1 MRRYGLSTALILLL
15 LILPVVAAHAIDAA
29 EWDDFELAPDDSAR
43 FEGPFECGAAA
54 IYFVHHGGPLK
65 ITLSLSSKDDA
76 GKMRKALVRF
86 LDADE
91 QYRDWDYQWFPAEG
105 TIDTSW
111 DFALDE
117 AEPGIYQVRL
127 ALHGS
132 FTWDVTTAPATSFGI
147 MPMRTRLYAT
157 APEQFSDA
165 WVYVPPQSE
174 LFVAKTYAR
183 AALNITCEGDE
194 LLAMD
199 HSTHRGRIDVTDSPA
214 LWHVDLT
221 LQPNAFINS
230 RGVPLLLCPDRTTA
244 ENIRGSVEF
253 LPDGSRVWHKFQK
266 RIYRV
271 MHSFE
276 PEDLELDVAR
286 SFEPHLDALLQEPVR
301 NAGLFDSYGALRHVR
316 YSLEEQNLNPA
327 SIWYGSVHAWKSFEE
342 KGLRWDRWAT
352 FPSHTLS
359 YTGLPNN
366 IAAGYAIDGDINP
379 YGGDEA
385 VLNRAILAALADLLA
400 IHEDDSVKHGKD
412 HDMDSYA
419 GVPAFPINH
428 NLCMPYGMC
437 AADAPDEVRQVW
449 TEGYRHIIDRFCFYR
464 VSCENQ
470 SAHYPVSYYALQMGG
485 EVSGYDRLAHDYVRS
500 MCDPE
505 LNRFMKTGYTQE
517 AYGPDPTYQGLAC
530 SNIAQYWV
538 WSDDEAALNGLQ
550 RIYNFFNHT
559 VAPEPDGYIWGAC
572 NFAHR
577 TPYGWQHPQYG
588 AGLTMMAGELPEAG
602 LWRHNADPNDLENI
616 ERATESIKNAVG
628 SPYTREP
635 YEDGSLMGA
644 AHGAVYTG
652 SYHRWLE
659 YPDSIDKSGR
669 LPCLQ
674 SDRFSKNFND
684 EFFAIRR
691 PGYYALIYTGH
702 TAAEWTKSRISFKPE
717 QKFQRS
723 GGGLSLLWTP
733 EYGNLLVSMTY
744 HAFCNH
750 QVTAEF
756 ADGTVSWPD
765 YWSVDHTWAPEADT
779 LSVTSRLYNLPVSLV
794 REYAFGDA
802 SIHQSLTVRFEEDVS
817 VQALY
822 EQIPLLKNK
831 PGFRTEME
839 GTEDACRAL
848 WVGDE
853 QGRGCILEFDEPVA
867 ISFGPDLEHKRYSEV
882 QINTPL
888 QIDLGSNHSAGDE
901 ITVGYTTR
909 SCPHT
914 EFANGG

>member
-91 QYRDWDYQWFPAEG
+91 HYRDWDYQWFPAEG

-199 HSTHRGRIDVTDSPA
+199 HSTHQGRIDVTDSPA
-214 LWHVDLT
+214 LWNVNLT

-316 YSLEEQNLNPA
+316 YSLEEQNLNPD

-342 KGLRWDRWAT
+342 KGLRWDQWAT

-400 IHEDDSVKHGKD
+400 IHEDDSV
-412 HDMDSYA
+412 
-419 GVPAFPINH
+419 
-428 NLCMPYGMC
+428 
-437 AADAPDEVRQVW
+437 
-449 TEGYRHIIDRFCFYR
+449 
-464 VSCENQ
+464 
-470 SAHYPVSYYALQMGG
+470 
-485 EVSGYDRLAHDYVRS
+485 
-500 MCDPE
+500 
-505 LNRFMKTGYTQE
+505 
-517 AYGPDPTYQGLAC
+517 
-530 SNIAQYWV
+530 
-538 WSDDEAALNGLQ
+538 
-550 RIYNFFNHT
+550 
-559 VAPEPDGYIWGAC
+559 
-572 NFAHR
+572 
-577 TPYGWQHPQYG
+577 
-588 AGLTMMAGELPEAG
+588 
-602 LWRHNADPNDLENI
+602 
-616 ERATESIKNAVG
+616 
-628 SPYTREP
+628 
-635 YEDGSLMGA
+635 
-644 AHGAVYTG
+644 
-652 SYHRWLE
+652 
-659 YPDSIDKSGR
+659 
-669 LPCLQ
+669 
-674 SDRFSKNFND
+674 
-684 EFFAIRR
+684 
-691 PGYYALIYTGH
+691 
-702 TAAEWTKSRISFKPE
+702 
-717 QKFQRS
+717 
-723 GGGLSLLWTP
+723 
-733 EYGNLLVSMTY
+733 
-744 HAFCNH
+744 
-750 QVTAEF
+750 
-756 ADGTVSWPD
+756 
-765 YWSVDHTWAPEADT
+765 
-779 LSVTSRLYNLPVSLV
+779 
-794 REYAFGDA
+794 
-802 SIHQSLTVRFEEDVS
+802 
-817 VQALY
+817 
-822 EQIPLLKNK
+822 
-831 PGFRTEME
+831 
-839 GTEDACRAL
+839 
-848 WVGDE
+848 
-853 QGRGCILEFDEPVA
+853 
-867 ISFGPDLEHKRYSEV
+867 
-882 QINTPL
+882 
-888 QIDLGSNHSAGDE
+888 
-901 ITVGYTTR
+901 
-909 SCPHT
+909 
-914 EFANGG
+914 